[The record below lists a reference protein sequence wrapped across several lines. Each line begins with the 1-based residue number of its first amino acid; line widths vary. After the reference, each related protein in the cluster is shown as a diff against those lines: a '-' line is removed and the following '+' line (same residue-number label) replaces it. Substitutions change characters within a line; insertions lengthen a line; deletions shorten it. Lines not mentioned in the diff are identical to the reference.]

1 MGLLISGEG
10 LLSHAANIVSKRS
23 RILKNE
29 IATLTDIQIVPE
41 DVTQLLENWSNGDQV
56 ALEKLMPL
64 VYDELHRLA
73 QRYLRQERADHTL
86 QSTALVH
93 EAYLRMVDQ
102 KNVRWQNRAHFFGVA
117 AQSIRHILVDHARSH
132 RAAKRGSG
140 AAKLSLDE
148 AIGAPEKRDVDLLAL
163 DEILDRL
170 SKLDPQQG
178 QIVELRFFGGLSI
191 EETAE
196 ALRISPATVKRDWVM
211 AKAWLYQHLSS

>member
-1 MGLLISGEG
+1 LP
-10 LLSHAANIVSKRS
+10 
-23 RILKNE
+23 
-29 IATLTDIQIVPE
+29 D
-41 DVTQLLENWSNGDQV
+41 DVTQLLEHWSNGDSE
-56 ALEKLMPL
+56 ALERLMPL

-73 QRYLRQERADHTL
+73 QRYLRRERSDHTL

-132 RAAKRGSG
+132 LAAKRGAG

-148 AIGAPEKRDVDLLAL
+148 AIGVPEKREVDLLAL
-163 DEILDRL
+163 DQALKGL
-170 SKLDPQQG
+170 AVLDPQQG
-178 QIVELRFFGGLSI
+178 RIVELRFFGGLSI

-196 ALRISPATVKRDWVM
+196 VLHISPATVKRDWVM
-211 AKAWLYQHLSS
+211 AKAWLYQNLA